1 MGRYN
6 LDRFSFNGYSFTA
19 WELTRSVI
27 IYSLKN
33 RKLKIR
39 DFGPKSQHGKSVFLV
54 KIDLLLYHYKE

>member
-1 MGRYN
+1 MGRFN
-6 LDRFSFNGYSFTA
+6 LDRFSFNGYSFKA

-39 DFGPKSQHGKSVFLV
+39 DFGSKSQHDKSVFW
-54 KIDLLLYHYKE
+54 